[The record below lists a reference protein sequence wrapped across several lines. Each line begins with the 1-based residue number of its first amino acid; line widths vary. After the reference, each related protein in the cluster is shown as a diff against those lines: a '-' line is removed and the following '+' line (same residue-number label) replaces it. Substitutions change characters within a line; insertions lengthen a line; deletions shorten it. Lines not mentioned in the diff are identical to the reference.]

1 MPSSTFEMT
10 RRYNSNEDNKGAIA
24 LLARTG
30 FIQKVEV
37 FAGGDYTIIQPASC
51 LLRLV
56 ANS

>member
-10 RRYNSNEDNKGAIA
+10 PRYNSNEDNKGAIA

-30 FIQKVEV
+30 FIQGVEEV
-37 FAGGDYTIIQPASC
+37 FAGDYTIIQPALC
-51 LLRLV
+51 LLRLI